1 MFASVIR
8 VWIGKPTF
16 KFVSMLILMTNWKGP
31 PNAGGP
37 LFLQGYSLGKI
48 PWRLQT
54 DTCVAVCSRLGD
66 ERPTSKYFQRPAS
79 IRMHKHMSLYA
90 RAFWFWSVQ
99 HSKCSARK
107 ANDRLVRKP
116 LVAVILSNQICQLPS
131 SGLPPIPAISALFR
145 FPFALPFMPT
155 LNIVQTVA
163 RSTINVCNPT
173 VETCFELKSNCLF

>member
-8 VWIGKPTF
+8 MWIGEPTF
-16 KFVSMLILMTNWKGP
+16 EFVSMLILMTNWKGP

-54 DTCVAVCSRLGD
+54 DTCVAVGTRLGD
-66 ERPTSKYFQRPAS
+66 EGPTSKDFQRPAS
-79 IRMHKHMSLYA
+79 IRTHKHMSLYA

-107 ANDRLVRKP
+107 ANDRLVSKP
-116 LVAVILSNQICQLPS
+116 LVAAILSNQICQLPS
-131 SGLPPIPAISALFR
+131 SGLPPNPAVQALFR
-145 FPFALPFMPT
+145 LPFTLPFMPT
-155 LNIVQTVA
+155 LNIAQTGA